1 MEGAAI
7 VADVLPPG
15 MQRQPFPVLEA
26 PSISVM
32 SYNISLNFSSI
43 LAKLPGSRFLAR
55 LRKGV
60 YDSPIN
66 TPHAVAS
73 VIEEWTTETSL
84 EVDTPLAVPA
94 IDKLVSS
101 PSPWAFFASGYMLG
115 LLLVVSQSQ
124 IPSWANLS

>member
-1 MEGAAI
+1 M
-7 VADVLPPG
+7 ADVLPPG
-15 MQRQPFPVLEA
+15 MQRQPFPVPEA

-32 SYNISLNFSSI
+32 YNISLNFSSI

-60 YDSPIN
+60 YESPIN

-84 EVDTPLAVPA
+84 DVDTPLAVPA
-94 IDKLVSS
+94 IDKLASS

-115 LLLVVSQSQ
+115 LLLVVS
-124 IPSWANLS
+124 